1 MKTAIL
7 VELDYKGY
15 YGRFALTEEE
25 FKKFYP
31 NTYKNFGCD
40 EGTDTLRPFVHIW
53 FKKTRVGSEDW
64 INFFTDMSW
73 GLPESDVENENL
85 AYVKPENAIAFRN
98 ILLRYTQY
106 NEKHF
111 LDLEIGDKVLCL
123 DEYSGG
129 ASYHILK
136 INSVDDDAAYATET
150 NPMGRRYFGTDQE
163 YLNKNGEFEEGD
175 YEYLSVVDEGNFV
188 YVVKE
193 K

>member
-15 YGRFALTEEE
+15 YERFALTEAE
-25 FKKFYP
+25 FKRFYP
-31 NTYKNFGCD
+31 NTYKNLGCE
-40 EGTDTLRPFVHIW
+40 EGTDTLKPLVHIW
-53 FKKTRVGSEDW
+53 FKKTKVESNDW
-64 INFFTDMSW
+64 TNFFTDMAW
-73 GLPESDVENENL
+73 GLPDSDVENGNL
-85 AYVKPENAIAFRN
+85 AYIEPENAIAFRS
-98 ILLRYTQY
+98 LLLQY
-106 NEKHF
+106 DKKHF

-136 INSVDDDAAYATET
+136 INSVEDDAEYATET

-163 YLNKNGEFEEGD
+163 YLNENGEFEDGD
-175 YEYLSVVDEGNFV
+175 YEYLTIVDEGNFV
-188 YVVKE
+188 CVVKE